1 MNPSLPA
8 ISIITDSGAA
18 IVDKENYIPAT
29 LAITNS
35 DGTSA
40 FSGRTTI
47 RGRGNSTWDMPK
59 KPYRIKLD
67 EKASLLGLPSDKNW
81 VLLANYAD
89 KTLLRNRSAFELG
102 KRLGMAWTP
111 RDVPVEVT
119 LNGEYLG
126 AYDLVESIRV
136 DKNRVD
142 IANADDTAAPENTGF
157 ILEINGRLDDDNCWI
172 TTHQVTLCIDTPSPA
187 SPAQVAYIKQ
197 YVQTAEDV
205 LYSNSATDP
214 VNGYEKYFDVASLTN
229 WYLVNEI
236 FKNQDAQAY
245 SSIYL
250 YKDVGSKLKYG
261 PLWDFDIAAGNV
273 NYSGAQYALGWW
285 IADNIWI
292 SRMKSI
298 DPTFEPRIR
307 ARWDQQKAQQI
318 DTLNAYID
326 SSAAALQETGAEPRN
341 FTRWPILDVQ
351 VWPNPVVTGSYQG
364 EIDYMKNWLMQ
375 RIAWLDENL

>member
-1 MNPSLPA
+1 VNPALPA
-8 ISIITDSGAA
+8 ISIVTDGGAA
-18 IVDKENYIPAT
+18 IVDKETYIPGT
-29 LAITNS
+29 LAITNP

-40 FSGRTTI
+40 FAGRTSI
-47 RGRGNSTWDMPK
+47 RGRGHSTWDMPK

-67 EKASLLGLPSDKNW
+67 EKAPLLGLPSDKNW
-81 VLLANYAD
+81 VLLANYSD

-102 KRLGMAWTP
+102 KRLDMAWTP

-136 DKNRVD
+136 DKNRVA
-142 IANADDTAAPENTGF
+142 IADTDDTVAPGSTGF

-214 VNGYEKYFDVASLTN
+214 VNGYEKYFDVASLIN

-250 YKDVGSKLKYG
+250 YKDVGGKLKYG

-273 NYSGAQYALGWW
+273 NYSGAQYSLGWW

-307 ARWDQQKAQQI
+307 ARWDGQKAQQI

-326 SSAAALQETGAEPRN
+326 DSAAALQESGAEQRN

-351 VWPNPVVTGSYQG
+351 VWPNPVATGSYQG
-364 EIDYMKNWLMQ
+364 ETDYMKNWLMQ
-375 RIAWLDENL
+375 RIAWLNENL